1 MIGYSI
7 DGFYKD
13 IRWIATSVQVYA
25 DEVKSEL
32 LRWDPDVI
40 IAIARGGCVPGVY
53 LSHLLN
59 KPLEIVTWQTRDGAK
74 KQSLDF
80 MSKDKQ
86 ALIVDDINDSG
97 LTFNEILDNISELT
111 NLNQTKLSRN
121 VKTAALWQ
129 RDSSKFSVDICPNKT
144 DREDW
149 IIFPWEVPPSE
160 PYS

>member
-1 MIGYSI
+1 
-7 DGFYKD
+7 
-13 IRWIATSVQVYA
+13 
-25 DEVKSEL
+25 
-32 LRWDPDVI
+32 
-40 IAIARGGCVPGVY
+40 
-53 LSHLLN
+53 
-59 KPLEIVTWQTRDGAK
+59 
-74 KQSLDF
+74 

-86 ALIVDDINDSG
+86 ALVVDDINDSG

-149 IIFPWEVPPSE
+149 INFPWEVPPSE

>member
-1 MIGYSI
+1 MIPALIMRNFDAIMSAMSI
-7 DGFYKD
+7 TAERQKSISF
-13 IRWIATSVQVYA
+13 SQVYA

-129 RDSSKFSVDICPNKT
+129 RDSSKFSVDN
-144 DREDW
+144 
-149 IIFPWEVPPSE
+149 
-160 PYS
+160 